1 MLHGKRELFAWG
13 RTQDKR
19 EVVVMYV
26 TRARSLASAFAFV
39 LGTLMASSIAG
50 IASAQDRCED
60 PRVAKAIE
68 EGELIVVASVFET
81 PETQNAHRNGFIE
94 YWCLPDDFKVSYDI
108 RNTSG
113 TIARIEAEV
122 SQGVPISGD
131 VTTMPAITWLTDAV
145 ERGLIMAYESPEY
158 EHMKLPERIGLNNRP
173 YWTSDMYMMFP
184 MWNGDELPDLEIT
197 SWDDLLK
204 PELKGKMS
212 LMDGSSLQ
220 SVALVFYY
228 LKQRLPEDYWEKLA
242 AQDVLISSTSMHGV
256 EMMMSGERPLSILGV
271 SADANV
277 LSDQGATH
285 IRTAIPKE
293 GVMLQ
298 EQATAAFAD
307 APHPNAAQ
315 LWIDFLRSHPGQEI
329 FEKYEGRVPGREGV
343 PSSFALTPNA
353 DDIGD
358 AAFAPDYR
366 EIASNADLVRNA
378 QEEFAAIFLN

>member
-1 MLHGKRELFAWG
+1 MNAELTI
-13 RTQDKR
+13 R
-19 EVVVMYV
+19 
-26 TRARSLASAFAFV
+26 RAATVLLSAVALFFGALSGLAAA
-39 LGTLMASSIAG
+39 TE
-50 IASAQDRCED
+50 RCDD
-60 PRVAKAIE
+60 PRVAMAIE

-131 VTTMPAITWLTDAV
+131 VTTMPAITWLADAV

-158 EHMKLPERIGLNNRP
+158 AHMKLPERIGLNNRP

-184 MWNGDELPDLEIT
+184 MWNSDELPDLEIN

-212 LMDGSSLQ
+212 MMDGSSLQ
-220 SVALVFYY
+220 SVALVFHY

-242 AQDVLISSTSMHGV
+242 AQDILISSTSMHGV
-256 EMMMSGERPLSILGV
+256 EMMMSGERPLSIFGV

-315 LWIDFLRSHPGQEI
+315 LWIDFLRSHPGQVI
-329 FEKYEGRVPGREGV
+329 FEKFEGRIPGREGV

-358 AAFAPDYR
+358 AAFAPDYQ
-366 EIASNADLVRNA
+366 EIAVNADLVRNA
-378 QEEFAAIFLN
+378 QEDFAATFINR

>member
-1 MLHGKRELFAWG
+1 
-13 RTQDKR
+13 
-19 EVVVMYV
+19 MYN
-26 TRARSLASAFAFV
+26 RIFKSISSALA
-39 LGTLMASSIAG
+39 
-50 IASAQDRCED
+50 IASGAILFGLLAGGATAEERCDD
-60 PRVAKAIE
+60 PRVAAAIE

-81 PETQNAHRNGFIE
+81 PETQNAHRNGFLE

-158 EHMKLPERIGLNNRP
+158 QHMKLPERIGLNNRP

-184 MWNGDELPDLEIT
+184 MWNGDELPDLQIS
-197 SWDDLLK
+197 SWHDLLN

-220 SVALVFYY
+220 SVALVFHY

-277 LSDQGATH
+277 LSDQGAKH

-298 EQATAAFAD
+298 EQSSAIFAD

-315 LWIDFLRSHPGQEI
+315 LWIDFLRSHSGQVI

-366 EIASNADLVRNA
+366 EIATNTDLVRNA

>member
-1 MLHGKRELFAWG
+1 MRRVTNRVFAS
-13 RTQDKR
+13 
-19 EVVVMYV
+19 V
-26 TRARSLASAFAFV
+26 ASFAFGALV
-39 LGTLMASSIAG
+39 IGSAG
-50 IASAQDRCED
+50 IAAAQERCDD
-60 PRVAKAIE
+60 PRVAAAVE

-81 PETQNAHRNGFIE
+81 PETQNAHREGFLK

-184 MWNGDELPDLEIT
+184 MWNSDELPDLVIE
-197 SWDDLLK
+197 SWHDLLK

-228 LKQRLPEDYWEKLA
+228 LKQRLPEDYWGKLA
-242 AQDVLISSTSMHGV
+242 AQDILISSNSMHGV
-256 EMMMSGERPLSILGV
+256 ETMMSGERPLSILGV

-315 LWIDFLRSHPGQEI
+315 LWIDFLRSHPGQVI

-358 AAFAPDYR
+358 AAFAPDYA
-366 EIASNADLVRNA
+366 EIATNTDLVRQA
-378 QEEFAAIFLN
+378 QEEFAAIFIN

>member
-1 MLHGKRELFAWG
+1 MKRIKSGLLASFA
-13 RTQDKR
+13 
-19 EVVVMYV
+19 
-26 TRARSLASAFAFV
+26 SLAVGALV
-39 LGTLMASSIAG
+39 LGSAG
-50 IASAQDRCED
+50 IAAADGHCGD

-81 PETQNAHRNGFIE
+81 PETQNAHREGFIK

-184 MWNGDELPDLEIT
+184 MWNGDELPDLVIE
-197 SWDDLLK
+197 SWHDLLK

-220 SVALVFYY
+220 SVALVFHY
-228 LKQRLPEDYWEKLA
+228 LRQRLPEDYWEKLA
-242 AQDVLISSTSMHGV
+242 AQDILISSTSMHGV
-256 EMMMSGERPLSILGV
+256 EMMMSGERPMSILGV

-298 EQATAAFAD
+298 EQSTAAFAD

-315 LWIDFLRSHPGQEI
+315 LWIDFLRSHPGQVI

-353 DDIGD
+353 DDLGD
-358 AAFAPDYR
+358 AAFAPDYA
-366 EIASNADLVRNA
+366 EIAANADLVRQA
-378 QEEFAAIFLN
+378 QEDFAAIFIN

>member
-1 MLHGKRELFAWG
+1 MGLSSLRKFAS
-13 RTQDKR
+13 
-19 EVVVMYV
+19 V
-26 TRARSLASAFAFV
+26 LACALGLLVASGIGGSVFAEE
-39 LGTLMASSIAG
+39 
-50 IASAQDRCED
+50 RCDD

-94 YWCLPDDFKVSYDI
+94 YWCLPEDFKISYDI

-131 VTTMPAITWLTDAV
+131 VTTMPAITWFTDAV
-145 ERGLIMAYESPEY
+145 ERGLIMAYDSPEY

-184 MWNGDELPDLEIT
+184 MWNSDELPDLEIS
-197 SWDDLLK
+197 SWHDLLK

-242 AQDVLISSTSMHGV
+242 AQDILISSTSMHGV

-277 LSDQGATH
+277 LSDQGASH

-315 LWIDFLRSHPGQEI
+315 LWIDFLRSHPGQVI

-366 EIASNADLVRNA
+366 EIASDTDLVRNA

>member
-1 MLHGKRELFAWG
+1 MKQFRLLFAPIG
-13 RTQDKR
+13 
-19 EVVVMYV
+19 
-26 TRARSLASAFAFV
+26 AFFAFV
-39 LGTLMASSIAG
+39 ALLFAG
-50 IASAQDRCED
+50 SAETALAEDRCDD
-60 PRVAKAIE
+60 PRVAAAIE

-81 PETQNAHRNGFIE
+81 PETQNAHRNGFLKH
-94 YWCLPDDFKVSYDI
+94 WCLPDDFKVSYDI

-131 VTTMPAITWLTDAV
+131 VTTMPAITWLTGAV
-145 ERGLIMAYESPEY
+145 ERDLIMAYESPEY
-158 EHMKLPERIGLNNRP
+158 QHMKLPERIGLNNRP

-184 MWNGDELPDLEIT
+184 MWNSDELPDLEIT
-197 SWDDLLK
+197 SWHDLLK
-204 PELKGKMS
+204 PELKGQMS

-220 SVALVFYY
+220 SVALVFHYMQ
-228 LKQRLPEDYWEKLA
+228 QRLPEDFWAKLA

-285 IRTAIPKE
+285 LRTAIPKE

-298 EQATAAFAD
+298 EQASAIFAD

-315 LWIDFLRSHPGQEI
+315 LWIDFLRSHDGQVI
-329 FEKYEGRVPGREGV
+329 FEKFEGRIPGREGV
-343 PSSFALTPNA
+343 PSSFALTPDA

-358 AAFAPDYR
+358 AGFAPDYP
-366 EIASNADLVRNA
+366 ALAADPDLVRKA
-378 QEEFAAIFLN
+378 QEKFAEIFIN